1 MIIIPAIDIVN
12 GKCVR
17 LSQGD
22 FEQQKIYSESPLE
35 MAKSFED
42 AGLQY
47 LHIVDLDGAKTGKV
61 KHWDIVESITSQTK
75 LKVDFGGG
83 IKTEE
88 EITRLLAIGVQQ
100 VNLGSIAYR
109 EPIRVKSWLQKFG
122 PQRIILSAD
131 SNNER
136 LAVTGWQDQTK
147 VPLIDFIQDF
157 VKSGLQYATCTDI
170 AKDGMM
176 AGANVE
182 LYKKIIS
189 AVHSLTTN
197 NQQPTTFKLIA
208 SGGVN
213 SLQDLESLK
222 TAGCYGCIVGKAIYE
237 GSVSVKSL
245 SEFNSSVNS
254 VSSVR
259 NRKNS

>member
-22 FEQQKIYSESPLE
+22 FAQQKIYSESPLE
-35 MAKSFED
+35 VAQSFEQ
-42 AGLQY
+42 AGLRH
-47 LHIVDLDGAKTGKV
+47 LHVVDLDGAKTGKV
-61 KHWDIVESITSQTK
+61 KHWDILESICTK
-75 LKVDFGGG
+75 TNLKVDFGGG

-88 EITRLLAIGVQQ
+88 EITKLLAIGVQQ

-109 EPIRVKSWLQKFG
+109 EPLKVKNWIQKFG
-122 PQRIILSAD
+122 AAQIILSAD
-131 SNNER
+131 SNNEK

-147 VPLIDFIQDF
+147 VLLIDFIQDF
-157 VKSGLQYATCTDI
+157 VKAGLQYATCTDI

-182 LYKKIIS
+182 LYKKILAQIP
-189 AVHSLTTN
+189 SL
-197 NQQPTTFKLIA
+197 KLIA

-213 SLQDLESLK
+213 SLQDLELLK
-222 TAGCYGCIVGKAIYE
+222 SSGCYGSIVGKAIYE
-237 GSVSVKSL
+237 GAISVKSL
-245 SEFNSSVNS
+245 SEFNSFLNS
-254 VSSVR
+254 ASSLPDRQEGVG
-259 NRKNS
+259 NTPAS